1 MKKRKKLFGALL
13 TVAALIIMTLPVSE
27 ADAAA
32 SASASANTAS
42 TNTANPD
49 FVMDGSTLVK
59 YRGREKNVSVPDT
72 VEVIGKNA
80 FEDNVNVELVV
91 LPNSVERIESYAFW
105 GCDNLDTVVLGRGL
119 TSVGDYAFAGCG
131 GLKQMSIPANV
142 ISIGVQ
148 AFGDCVNMTDIS
160 IPAETIYI
168 HETAFDGCARLT
180 IHCDAGTT
188 ADTYA
193 QAFYERQK
201 EMPEYED
208 VPNYQPDNANQGDT
222 TVALTPEPTPTPTP
236 VPAGGDT
243 IGSTSIVGN
252 QAVVFLNPEEM
263 NVIVPTPELISVPES
278 SLSTVLTDI
287 AELMGNV
294 ITVGPVPGIP
304 KYTVVDGRIV
314 ADQAFYRNDSLEDIS
329 LKEGITEIGQFAFA
343 RSTLKKIEIPEG
355 VTDICYGAFY
365 HCDDLE
371 SVSLPD
377 SVMNVEPKAF
387 AFTSMMENF
396 ENSGT
401 TFLVNGGVLLAY
413 NGSDSQVF
421 VPGGIR
427 VIAAEVFA
435 GHKEIESVRLPDSV
449 LVVGEAAFEGC
460 TGLRQVNL
468 GAGVEQ
474 IRDRAFADCSSLEA
488 VKLPTSVQTIGQL
501 SFGDAEVIYN
511 GSAPGK
517 TYEVSATRLSNE
529 RYRDVKQEQVQPGV
543 TVIGASP
550 STARLEGAARSY
562 TLSVEQK
569 TDRSE
574 VETAWKRAMQSKM
587 PENMEVYELQLTD
600 NSGIP
605 LTKLGRSGL
614 NVVLPLP
621 ESLSGQELKMVTL
634 DRNGQLEAVG
644 VERVMLEGTE
654 CFRFRTTHMSLF
666 GVYGVG
672 HSESEIREVSVYM
685 SSMSAGPGGLQS
697 AENGNNTILI
707 LKFILGAAMLIT
719 GMELFLSG
727 ARRLKR
733 RR

>member
-1 MKKRKKLFGALL
+1 MRKRRRLFGVLLIAVAL
-13 TVAALIIMTLPVSE
+13 VIMGLPVSE
-27 ADAAA
+27 ADAAT
-32 SASASANTAS
+32 SAS
-42 TNTANPD
+42 D
-49 FVMDGSTLVK
+49 FVMEGRTLVR
-59 YRGREKNVSVPDT
+59 YRGTEKNVSVPGT
-72 VEVIGKNA
+72 VEIIGKNA
-80 FEDNVNVELVV
+80 FENNTSVELVV
-91 LPNSVERIESYAFW
+91 IPNSVKRIDAYAFW

-119 TSVGDYAFAGCG
+119 TDVGDYAFAGCG

-142 ISIGVQ
+142 TSIGVQ
-148 AFGDCVNMTDIS
+148 AFADCVNMTDIT
-160 IPAETIYI
+160 IPEETRYI
-168 HETAFDGCARLT
+168 HESAFDGCARLT
-180 IHCDAGTT
+180 IHCDTGTV
-188 ADTYA
+188 ADIYA

-208 VPNYQPDNANQGDT
+208 VPNYQPEDSNQGNWAVT
-222 TVALTPEPTPTPTP
+222 PTPEPEQIPISTP
-236 VPAGGDT
+236 VPVSTEGDT
-243 IGSTSIVGN
+243 IGSTSVVGN
-252 QAVVFLNPEEM
+252 RAVVFLPSAEM
-263 NVIVPTPELISVPES
+263 NVINPTPAPVSKPEAS
-278 SLSTVLTDI
+278 APSALTGLG
-287 AELMGNV
+287 ELMGSIV
-294 ITVGPVPGIP
+294 AVEPVSGIP

-314 ADQAFYRNDSLEDIS
+314 ADQAFYRSDSLEEIS

-355 VTDICYGAFY
+355 VTDIGYGAFY

-435 GHKEIESVRLPDSV
+435 GHKEIESIRLPDSV

-474 IRDRAFADCSSLEA
+474 IRDRAFAGCSSLET
-488 VKLPTSVQTIGQL
+488 VKLPATVQTVGQL

-529 RYRDVKQEQVQPGV
+529 QYRDVKQEQVQPGV

-562 TLSVEQK
+562 ILSVEQK

-574 VETAWKRAMQSKM
+574 VDVAWERAMQSKM
-587 PENMEVYELQLTD
+587 PENMAVYDLQLTD

-605 LTKLGRSGL
+605 LTKLGHSGL

-644 VERVMLEGTE
+644 VERVMLDGVE
-654 CFRFRTTHMSLF
+654 CFRFRTTHLSLF

-672 HSESEIREVSVYM
+672 PGESEIREVNVSM
-685 SSMSAGPGGLQS
+685 NSMSAGPGGTGS
-697 AENGNNTILI
+697 GASGGNGILI
-707 LKFILGAAMLIT
+707 LKFTMGAVMLVT
-719 GMELFLSG
+719 GMGLFVSG
-727 ARRLKR
+727 AMRQKKR
-733 RR
+733 R

>member
-1 MKKRKKLFGALL
+1 MRKRRRLFGVLLIVVAL
-13 TVAALIIMTLPVSE
+13 VIMALPVSE
-27 ADAAA
+27 ADAAT
-32 SASASANTAS
+32 SAS
-42 TNTANPD
+42 D
-49 FVMDGSTLVK
+49 FVMEGSTLVR
-59 YRGREKNVSVPDT
+59 YRGTEKNVSVPDG

-80 FEDNVNVELVV
+80 FEDNTGVELVV
-91 LPNSVERIESYAFW
+91 VPNSVVRIESYAFW

-119 TSVGDYAFAGCG
+119 TGVGDYAFAGCG
-131 GLKQMSIPANV
+131 GLKQMTIPANV
-142 ISIGVQ
+142 TSIGVQ

-160 IPAETIYI
+160 IPAETLYI
-168 HETAFDGCARLT
+168 HETAFDGCARLV
-180 IHCDAGTT
+180 IHCNQGTA

-208 VPNYQPDNANQGDT
+208 VPNYQPGDTNQGNGAVT
-222 TVALTPEPTPTPTP
+222 PTPEPAPTSAPGSTE
-236 VPAGGDT
+236 GDM

-252 QAVVFLNPEEM
+252 QAVVFLHPEEM
-263 NVIVPTPELISVPES
+263 NVIVATPAPISTPEV
-278 SLSTVLTDI
+278 SLPSVLTDI
-287 AELMGNV
+287 AGLLGDM
-294 ITVGPVPGIP
+294 IAVGPVPGIP

-314 ADQAFYRNDSLEDIS
+314 ADQAFYRNDSLEEVS
-329 LKEGITEIGQFAFA
+329 LKDGITEIGQFAFA

-371 SVSLPD
+371 KVVLPD

-387 AFTSMMENF
+387 AFTAMMENF
-396 ENSGT
+396 KNSGT
-401 TFLVNGGVLLAY
+401 AFLVNGGVLLAY

-435 GHKEIESVRLPDSV
+435 GHEEIESIRLPDSV

-468 GAGVEQ
+468 GAGVKQ
-474 IRDRAFADCSSLEA
+474 IRDRAFADCSNLEV
-488 VKLPTSVQTIGQL
+488 VKLPASVQTVGL
-501 SFGDAEVIYN
+501 LTFGDAKVIYT
-511 GSAPGK
+511 GSEPEK
-517 TYEVSATRLSNE
+517 TYEISATRLSNE
-529 RYRDVKQEQVQPGV
+529 QYRDVEQEQVQPGV
-543 TVIGASP
+543 TVVGASP

-562 TLSVEQK
+562 ILNVERK

-574 VETAWKRAMQSKM
+574 VEAAWKRAMKSKM
-587 PENMEVYELQLTD
+587 PENMVVYDLQLTD

-614 NVVLPLP
+614 TVVLPLP
-621 ESLSGQELKMVTL
+621 ESLSGQELKLVTL

-644 VERVMLEGTE
+644 VERVMLDGTE
-654 CFRFRTTHMSLF
+654 CFRFRTTHLSLF

-672 HSESEIREVSVYM
+672 NSESEIREVSVYM
-685 SSMSAGPGGLQS
+685 NSMSAGPGESGEGGSAIILLKAAVGAVMLLVGL
-697 AENGNNTILI
+697 G
-707 LKFILGAAMLIT
+707 
-719 GMELFLSG
+719 LFVSG
-727 ARRLKR
+727 VLRPRRKI
-733 RR
+733 